1 MIKGITSSSPFITV
15 QGGQPGSIYVNP
27 SSSNP
32 GTGTVRFN
40 GQDMEVYDGNQWAR
54 IAMGL
59 ANVEMSGSGMEI
71 MLWAQKKMEEEREWE
86 KKAKTNPTIADALAT
101 YRKAEDQLKVVL
113 TLTDQAQLPL

>member
-32 GTGTVRFN
+32 GTGTIRFN

>member
-40 GQDMEVYDGNQWAR
+40 GQNMEVYDGNQWTG

-71 MLWAQKKMEEEREWE
+71 MLWAQKKMEEERDWE

-101 YRKAEDQLKVVL
+101 YRKAEDQLRVVL
-113 TLTDQAQLPL
+113 TLTDQA